1 MASCLVTGGA
11 GFIGSH
17 LAEALVARGDKVRV
31 LDNFSTGLLSN
42 LDPVRH
48 EIEILFGDLH
58 NPDLMRQAVQG
69 AELVFHCAIPS
80 WSAYETPELA
90 ARWAFPSETL
100 QALIAARQA
109 GVRRFIYASSCNI
122 YGYSDAPTQNEE
134 DWLLPE
140 TSYGFAKLSGELQC
154 IGFTSL
160 YGLETV
166 RLRYSEA
173 FGPRQCPTGP
183 YAQALP
189 VIVKSMLA
197 GQPPVLDESAGALR
211 DFIHIKDVV
220 HATLLAAEGAR
231 VSGQVYNV
239 ARGRSVTLRQVVQTL
254 NQILGTR
261 LEPIARASG
270 AEDGPAR
277 TINISR
283 IESDL
288 GFCPS
293 IDLRQGLASL
303 VEFYTRQNALGEAV
317 AGAPAGAPGQGKP
330 HFRDVAAAAASGGAD
345 DSGPP
350 QTV

>member
-17 LAEALVARGDKVRV
+17 LVEALVARGDTVRV

-58 NPDLMRQAVQG
+58 NPDLLHHALQG
-69 AELVFHCAIPS
+69 VEVVFHLAVPT
-80 WSAYETPELA
+80 WGAYETPDLA
-90 ARWAFPSETL
+90 GRWAYPSETL

-109 GVRRFIYASSCNI
+109 GARRFIYASSCNV
-122 YGYSDAPTQNEE
+122 YGYSDAPTLNEE

-140 TSYGFAKLSGELQC
+140 SSYGFAKLAGELQC

-166 RLRYSEA
+166 RLRFSET

-197 GQPPVLDESAGALR
+197 GQPPVLDELAGALR
-211 DFIHIKDVV
+211 DFIHIRDVV
-220 HATLLAAEGAR
+220 HATLLAAEGPR

-239 ARGRSVTLRQVVQTL
+239 ARGRSVTLWQIVETI

-261 LEPIARASG
+261 LAPLAKPPGVQESA
-270 AEDGPAR
+270 AR
-277 TINISR
+277 TIDISR

-293 IDLRQGLASL
+293 VDLRQGLASL
-303 VEFYTRQNALGEAV
+303 VDYYTRQAALGEAV
-317 AGAPAGAPGQGKP
+317 TSAPGQGKP
-330 HFRDVAAAAASGGAD
+330 HFRDAAPAAAALPGKPGDVGPAAGA
-345 DSGPP
+345 
-350 QTV
+350 